1 MPMILRIFTFFVL
14 ITLYSTQLFAQNP
27 ADKTIQKSLDSL
39 QDHIKSASELLT
51 KYGDSIQSKLFVDKS
66 LAQEYMDAMAK
77 VKTAS
82 WKSYAEQ
89 VMAESMLLPAFSGQK
104 ELMGALLKVA
114 KNNKLDAIGVRNK
127 LTKEVLKY
135 DIVALLNETNP
146 KYANILTAKKAS
158 NTPAAPQMTE
168 TEAVDAKTAAMN
180 IATTKLETYMQRHRL
195 DNPRLSLEEW
205 RKFWTELLKDK
216 TAKEVVLRGQQGLI
230 AHPKLVEKEK
240 TGSNMRDAFTA
251 LMQLQH

>member
-1 MPMILRIFTFFVL
+1 MILRIFTFFAFF
-14 ITLYSTQLFAQNP
+14 TLYSTSIFAQSP

-66 LAQEYMDAMAK
+66 LAQEYMDAMSK

-104 ELMGALLKVA
+104 DLMGALLKVA
-114 KNNKLDAIGVRNK
+114 KNNKIDVMAIRNK

-135 DIVALLNETNP
+135 DIVALMGEVNL
-146 KYANILTAKKAS
+146 KYTNILTTKKTN

-180 IATTKLETYMQRHRL
+180 LATTKLEAYMQRHRL

-205 RKFWTELLKDK
+205 GKFWTELLKDK
-216 TAKEVVLRGQQGLI
+216 TTKEVVLRGQQGLV

-240 TGSNMRDAFTA
+240 IGSNMRDAFTA